1 MATRDGLSVVSADE
15 KGGRLLLDFRRDGRV
30 IHFDLRLGP
39 EMEIKPDVITEET
52 PTHQVDARVTDAK
65 FQALNRVYNGLT
77 AMTALSAIMVTVLAY
92 ARLMQ

>member
-1 MATRDGLSVVSADE
+1 MRSTLATGGEPQAANRAGLRFIGDIIGASSDEYYRRWTTVNIGDLCKETAHHVQVV
-15 KGGRLLLDFRRDGRV
+15 
-30 IHFDLRLGP
+30 
-39 EMEIKPDVITEET
+39 
-52 PTHQVDARVTDAK
+52 ARVTDAK